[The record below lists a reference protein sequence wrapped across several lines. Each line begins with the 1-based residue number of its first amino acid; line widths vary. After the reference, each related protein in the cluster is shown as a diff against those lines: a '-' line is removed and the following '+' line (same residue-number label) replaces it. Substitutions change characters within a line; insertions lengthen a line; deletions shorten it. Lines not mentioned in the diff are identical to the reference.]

1 MIVGERLQAI
11 REHRKL
17 SQRELE
23 ERTGL
28 LPCYISRV
36 EHCHTV
42 PSLETLQRFAQ
53 GLETPLYALFYDG
66 EIPPSQIVDLPNGNG
81 NGAER
86 VSGKHARFLHKLRTS
101 LAKMSASER
110 EALLLFTHKLVTGK
124 HSNGHNAA
132 K

>member
-1 MIVGERLQAI
+1 MIIGERLQAI
-11 REHRKL
+11 RKHRKL

-42 PSLETLQRFAQ
+42 PSLETLQRFAR
-53 GLETPLYALFYDG
+53 GLETPLYALFHDG
-66 EIPPSQIVDLPNGNG
+66 EIPPPQIVDSPNGNG

-101 LAKMSASER
+101 LAGMDGNQR
-110 EALLLFTHKLVTGK
+110 EALLLFAQKLVTTK
-124 HSNGHNAA
+124 NSNGH
-132 K
+132 